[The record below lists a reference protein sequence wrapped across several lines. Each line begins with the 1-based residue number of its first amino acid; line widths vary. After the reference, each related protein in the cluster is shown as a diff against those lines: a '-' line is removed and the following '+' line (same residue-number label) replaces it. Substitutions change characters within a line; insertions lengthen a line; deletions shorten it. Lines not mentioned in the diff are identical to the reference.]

1 MNEDA
6 AIRSFSADSS
16 VSASAERGSVAFPS
30 AEPAFP
36 SGALARALALALAL
50 ALVLV
55 RRRFA
60 AGAAASS
67 SACAPAGAAAAEDA
81 EAAGAVLGSTPS
93 VRSSSLSSACE
104 AGPRTGSR
112 WAAAISLS
120 SIRYRPQSVSV
131 ELNQSRLLDK
141 HTPRS
146 QFRKSSQ
153 RVRKRPALVTRS
165 TTRAASRMLSGE
177 LSQRCQRP

>member
-1 MNEDA
+1 MMNEDA

-16 VSASAERGSVAFPS
+16 VSASAERGSAAFSS
-30 AEPAFP
+30 AEPSFP
-36 SGALARALALALAL
+36 SGALALALAL
-50 ALVLV
+50 VLVLV

-153 RVRKRPALVTRS
+153 RVRNRPALVTRS